1 VEVSVENYGSALF
14 NRALLNSLRKIQA
27 TKTRFHLLDACRST
41 QAVLT
46 SQIELCDV
54 LLEEIRTISCSLE
67 KRKIGSGAISR
78 RGAATRRNRNS
89 RYVAVPQPDRVNRSK
104 RTK

>member
-1 VEVSVENYGSALF
+1 MENYGSALF
-14 NRALLNSLRKIQA
+14 NRALLNSLRKIRA

-41 QAVLT
+41 QAVLA

-54 LLEEIRTISCSLE
+54 LLDEIRTISCSLE
-67 KRKIGSGAISR
+67 KRKIGGGAIGR
-78 RGAATRRNRNS
+78 RGGRPGVIAAS
-89 RYVAVPQPDRVNRSK
+89 RYASAVPQTDRVNRSK